1 MEQLERTMKQGA
13 VNGCTGLEMIDEAK
27 LHEPVSYTHL
37 DVYKRQG
44 GSSDA
49 TTDAATHRMVPA
61 VSR

>member
-1 MEQLERTMKQGA
+1 MVSGMPA
-13 VNGCTGLEMIDEAK
+13 VSRSMIPA
-27 LHEPVSYTHL
+27 SSS
-37 DVYKRQG
+37 G

>member
-1 MEQLERTMKQGA
+1 MKKRKTRA
-13 VNGCTGLEMIDEAK
+13 ASLVLALAMTTGLLAGC
-27 LHEPVSYTHL
+27 S
-37 DVYKRQG
+37 QSSG